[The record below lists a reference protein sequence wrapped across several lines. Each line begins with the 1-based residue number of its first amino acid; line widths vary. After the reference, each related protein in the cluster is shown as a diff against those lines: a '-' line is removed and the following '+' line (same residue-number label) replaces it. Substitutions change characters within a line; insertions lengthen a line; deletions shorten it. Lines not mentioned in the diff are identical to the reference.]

1 MAPIRFENKSMT
13 ARSTSGAP
21 GEATEPAHLPVWFW
35 CLLAAAAVACFVFFI
50 YKSVQVCRKPTRT
63 RDGTDNALVE
73 AGTFQLEEPISKPPR
88 VHSPQHGT
96 TAQGAMPQVI
106 NAEKCLGFRMRNVVN
121 FLYRNNPW
129 LKEVSRQPVS
139 KASSSSSSP
148 DSFFP
153 LFSETSY
160 LDMGRLGKTTL
171 LEFWPDKSE

>member
-63 RDGTDNALVE
+63 RDGADNALVE

-88 VHSPQHGT
+88 VHSPRHGS
-96 TAQGAMPQVI
+96 TA
-106 NAEKCLGFRMRNVVN
+106 
-121 FLYRNNPW
+121 
-129 LKEVSRQPVS
+129 
-139 KASSSSSSP
+139 
-148 DSFFP
+148 
-153 LFSETSY
+153 
-160 LDMGRLGKTTL
+160 
-171 LEFWPDKSE
+171 